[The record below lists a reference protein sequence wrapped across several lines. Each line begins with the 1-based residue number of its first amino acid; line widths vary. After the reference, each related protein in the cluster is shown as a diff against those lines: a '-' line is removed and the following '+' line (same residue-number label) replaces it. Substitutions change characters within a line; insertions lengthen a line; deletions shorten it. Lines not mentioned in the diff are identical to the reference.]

1 MLCLTC
7 GTEVPTKATG
17 RPAQYC
23 GPDCRSTHRAALA
36 RLRREI
42 ERLERELV
50 NADAARASRPAWAR
64 GAVQFYRAKLA
75 QAHCDLAALLIGRW
89 P

>member
-7 GTEVPTKATG
+7 GAEVPTKTTG
-17 RPAQYC
+17 RPANYC
-23 GPDCRSTHRAALA
+23 SPDCRSAHRAALA

-50 NADAARASRPAWAR
+50 NADAARASRPHWAN
-64 GAVQFYRAKLA
+64 GACAFFSAKLA
-75 QAHCDLAALLIGRW
+75 QARTDLAALLIGRW